1 MKKYVCSFLLMVF
14 LISVGCFAQNT
25 QLKRYSD
32 SSMNFDGWAAA
43 EYIGNLAELDDSMT
57 DELMCEFM
65 VEKLSPFLKQVTKLS
80 KNTNWLFHQAMEE
93 WEYEP
98 HEFYIV
104 LCTNDEYSEE
114 GIMIC
119 VVVNEDKDFLW
130 RAFMVDEEAVEN
142 TDWDEI
148 FEM

>member
-1 MKKYVCSFLLMVF
+1 MVF

-43 EYIGNLAELDDSMT
+43 EYIGNLVELDDSMT

-80 KNTNWLFHQAMEE
+80 KNTTWLFHQAMEE

-119 VVVNEDKDFLW
+119 VVVNEEKDFLW

-148 FEM
+148 FEMQ